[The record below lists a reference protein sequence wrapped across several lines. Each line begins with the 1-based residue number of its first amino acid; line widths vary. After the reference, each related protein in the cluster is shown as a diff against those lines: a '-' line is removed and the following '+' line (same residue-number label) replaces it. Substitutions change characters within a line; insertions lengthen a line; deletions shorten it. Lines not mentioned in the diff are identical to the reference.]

1 MTDRDDDGYTLIE
14 ILVALV
20 LLGLMA
26 TMTVNVFQQLRAVR
40 SIQTRYEAR
49 SNIASVVNYI
59 GSEISRAMAIPL
71 TTDADG
77 MMRSLE
83 GTATSVRFVAA
94 TRSGFK
100 EDALR
105 EISFYL
111 ETKDGQTK
119 LLRHVRSKTG
129 GDSSADNRVDELLRD
144 LTTFKLSY
152 RSDREND
159 QWTESW
165 QNKAD
170 LPAAIRVQMSDTIN
184 SSTVSRTVT
193 LIAGLKRSGF

>member
-1 MTDRDDDGYTLIE
+1 MSDRGDDGYTLIE

-26 TMTVNVFQQLRAVR
+26 TMTINVFQQLRTVR
-40 SIQTRYEAR
+40 AIQTRYDAR
-49 SNIASVVNYI
+49 SNTASVVNYI

-71 TTDADG
+71 STDADG

-105 EISFYL
+105 EVSYSI

-119 LLRHVRSKTG
+119 LLRHARSRTG
-129 GDSSADNRVDELLRD
+129 SDSSPDNRTDELLKGV
-144 LTTFKLSY
+144 TSFKFSY
-152 RSDREND
+152 RSGHEGS

-165 QNKAD
+165 QNEAD
-170 LPAAIRVQMSDTIN
+170 LPAAIRIQVADTTN
-184 SSTVSRTVT
+184 SLMVSRTVLLLANT
-193 LIAGLKRSGF
+193 GQPGP

>member
-1 MTDRDDDGYTLIE
+1 MTDRGDDGYTLIE

-26 TMTVNVFQQLRAVR
+26 TMTINVFQQFRTIR

-49 SNIASVVNYI
+49 SNIGSVVHYI
-59 GSEISRAMAIPL
+59 GSEIGRAMAIPL
-71 TTDADG
+71 STDADG

-100 EDALR
+100 EDTLR
-105 EISFYL
+105 EVSFSI

-119 LLRHVRSKTG
+119 LFRHVRSRTG
-129 GDSSADNRVDELLRD
+129 SDSSPDNRIDELLSGE
-144 LTTFKLSY
+144 TAFKFSY
-152 RSDREND
+152 RSGREGD
-159 QWTESW
+159 QWAESW
-165 QNKAD
+165 QNEAD
-170 LPAAIRVQMSDTIN
+170 LPAAVRIQVADTTN
-184 SSTVSRTVT
+184 NLVVSRTVLLLANT
-193 LIAGLKRSGF
+193 R

>member
-49 SNIASVVNYI
+49 SNAGSVVAYM

-71 TTDADG
+71 STDANG

-105 EISFYL
+105 EVSFSM
-111 ETKDGQTK
+111 ENRNGVATV
-119 LLRHVRSKTG
+119 LRRTRSRTG
-129 GDSSADNRVDELLRD
+129 SDSSTDNRTDELLKGV
-144 LTTFKLSY
+144 TGFKLSY
-152 RSDREND
+152 RSGHEGDP
-159 QWTESW
+159 WTESW
-165 QNKAD
+165 QNEAN
-170 LPAAIRVQMSDTIN
+170 LPAAIRIQVADTTN
-184 SSTVSRTVT
+184 SLVVSRTVLLVT
-193 LIAGLKRSGF
+193 NTRQPGS

>member
-1 MTDRDDDGYTLIE
+1 MIDRGDDGFTLIE

-26 TMTVNVFQQLRAVR
+26 TMTINVFQQLRAVR
-40 SIQTRYEAR
+40 AIQTRYDAR
-49 SNIASVVNYI
+49 SNTASVVNYI

-71 TTDADG
+71 STDADG

-105 EISFYL
+105 EVSFSI

-119 LLRHVRSKTG
+119 LLRHVRSRTG
-129 GDSSADNRVDELLRD
+129 SDSPSDNRIDELLSGETA
-144 LTTFKLSY
+144 LKFSY
-152 RSDREND
+152 RSDHEGDR
-159 QWTESW
+159 WTESW
-165 QNKAD
+165 QNEAD
-170 LPAAIRVQMSDTIN
+170 LPAAIRIHMTDTTTN
-184 SSTVSRTVT
+184 LEVSRTV
-193 LIAGLKRSGF
+193 LLAGGSQRSGT

>member
-1 MTDRDDDGYTLIE
+1 MIDRGDDGFTLIE

-20 LLGLMA
+20 LMGLMA
-26 TMTVNVFQQLRAVR
+26 TMTINVFQQLRIVR

-49 SNIASVVNYI
+49 SNIGSVGHYI

-71 TTDADG
+71 STDADG
-77 MMRSLE
+77 MIRSLE

-105 EISFYL
+105 EVSFYL

-119 LLRHVRSKTG
+119 LLRHVRSRTG
-129 GDSSADNRVDELLRD
+129 GGSPTDNQTDELL
-144 LTTFKLSY
+144 TGITSFKLSY
-152 RSDREND
+152 RSGHEGD

-170 LPAAIRVQMSDTIN
+170 LPAAMRIQVSDAKN
-184 SSTVSRTVT
+184 NLVVSRTV
-193 LIAGLKRSGF
+193 LLVANRRQPGY